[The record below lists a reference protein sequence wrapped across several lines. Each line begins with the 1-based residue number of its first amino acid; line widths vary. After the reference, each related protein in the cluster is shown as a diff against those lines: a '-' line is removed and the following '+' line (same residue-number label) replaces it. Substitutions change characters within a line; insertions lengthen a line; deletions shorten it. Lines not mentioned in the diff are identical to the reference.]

1 MAALIPSVLAQV
13 DEEISR
19 ILSPKRSKGFVACGM
34 IRDANELLIRLRRCT
49 PFSRKPSRAIP
60 PAITFLA

>member
-1 MAALIPSVLAQV
+1 
-13 DEEISR
+13 
-19 ILSPKRSKGFVACGM
+19 
-34 IRDANELLIRLRRCT
+34 LIRLRRCT